1 MLPKIILAACL
12 AISIQSQAQ
21 IDPAK
26 IDIIRDK
33 YGVPHIFGKTDPEV
47 AYGLAW
53 AHAEDDFTT
62 IQQSLLAGKAKM
74 AQYLGKK
81 VLLLI
86 TLFTC

>member
-1 MLPKIILAACL
+1 MLPKIILIACL
-12 AISIQSQAQ
+12 AICLESQAQ

-53 AHAEDDFTT
+53 AHAEDDFET
-62 IQQSLLAGKAKM
+62 IQQSLMAGKAM
-74 AQYLGKK
+74 LAQYQGKK
-81 VLLLI
+81 
-86 TLFTC
+86 